1 MAVERKLVQENKRRL
16 LMREF
21 LARESARAGFGGC
34 EIKRTPLGLRIR
46 LVAERPG
53 FVIGRRGS
61 TIQRITNELAEK
73 FDLDDPQIEVEEAE
87 NPDLNAQIAA
97 QKMAEALERGWHFR
111 RAGHSTVRRIMNSG
125 AKGCQIILTGKL
137 TGSRGRME
145 KFTAG
150 HIKHCGEPAEE
161 FMREG
166 YAMAKKKLG
175 TIGVQVKIMAPD
187 AKLPDDVTIVDPDE
201 RPASAVQ
208 IHEEYVESKEEAEEA
223 LEEIEEEAPVGADE
237 DVPESAGPGL
247 EEEVEPET
255 EEPEPE
261 EAEEEPEA
269 EPEPEPEPAV
279 GDHELTDIPGIG
291 PATAENFEDEGY
303 DYEAVVEATEEELTE
318 VSGIGPATAEK
329 IKEGVDELEEAE

>member
-1 MAVERKLVQENKRRL
+1 MAVERKLVQESKRRL

-87 NPDLNAQIAA
+87 DPDLNAQIAA

-150 HIKHCGEPAEE
+150 HIKHCGKPAEE

-187 AKLPDDVTIVDPDE
+187 AKLPDDVNIVDTDE
-201 RPASAVQ
+201 RPQSAID
-208 IHEEYVESKEEAEEA
+208 IHEQYVESQAEAQEA
-223 LEEIEEEAPVGADE
+223 LEEIEEEAPIGAEE

-247 EEEVEPET
+247 EEEAEEPEDP

-261 EAEEEPEA
+261 S
-269 EPEPEPEPAV
+269 EPEPEPEAEPA
-279 GDHELTDIPGIG
+279 DHELTDIPGVG
-291 PATAENFEDEGY
+291 PATAENFEDEGF
-303 DYEAVVEATEEELTE
+303 DYADVAAASEDELTE
-318 VSGIGPATAEK
+318 VSGVGPATAEK
-329 IKEGVDELEEAE
+329 IKEGIDELEEADG